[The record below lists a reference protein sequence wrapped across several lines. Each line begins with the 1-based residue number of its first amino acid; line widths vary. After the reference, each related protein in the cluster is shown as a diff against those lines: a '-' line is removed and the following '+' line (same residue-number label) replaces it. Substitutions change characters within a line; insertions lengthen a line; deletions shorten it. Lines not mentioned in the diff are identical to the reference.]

1 MFLKIADERRSI
13 LANTVLFRQKQLVD
27 DSNCHS
33 ACHNSYYTNLHGS
46 ANHGC
51 NSESKR
57 AQTKGWR
64 KSYFLLRS
72 IQN

>member
-13 LANTVLFRQKQLVD
+13 LDNTVLFRQKQLVD

-46 ANHGC
+46 ANHGS
-51 NSESKR
+51 NSE
-57 AQTKGWR
+57 
-64 KSYFLLRS
+64 
-72 IQN
+72 